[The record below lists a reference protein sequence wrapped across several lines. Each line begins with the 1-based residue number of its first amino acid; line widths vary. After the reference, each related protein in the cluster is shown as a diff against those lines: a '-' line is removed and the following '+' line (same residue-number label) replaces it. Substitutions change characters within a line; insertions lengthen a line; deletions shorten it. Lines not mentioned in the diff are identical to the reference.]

1 MQATL
6 VDVIVIVEHK
16 DRIDVALIIVYLLIT
31 HLVRTHSSY
40 KLKVSCGPFAV
51 CYTILSRTC
60 RLRFRQ
66 LTKRNPTPFATS
78 WLFVLILVS
87 SLFCSLE
94 TEEGDTME
102 WHRLFACLPTKAL
115 THFCVDV
122 RATCRIRWVVL
133 EAKILGTCA
142 LKICLYNQ
150 QQHIHFSV
158 FANFNWPF

>member
-66 LTKRNPTPFATS
+66 LTKRNPTPSATS

-87 SLFCSLE
+87 SLFCSLVA
-94 TEEGDTME
+94 EEGDTME
-102 WHRLFACLPTKAL
+102 WHRLFACLPAYKSIDPFL
-115 THFCVDV
+115 CWRPRHMSHQLGCVGGKDFGDL
-122 RATCRIRWVVL
+122 RTEDLLI
-133 EAKILGTCA
+133 
-142 LKICLYNQ
+142 
-150 QQHIHFSV
+150 
-158 FANFNWPF
+158 